1 MTEPVDWTDGRAPRS
16 ARYGDVY
23 RSASS
28 GLAQAHLAFLS
39 GCGLPQ
45 GWAQQPRWCILETG
59 FGLGLNFL
67 AAWQAWRA
75 DPQRPRMLHFASVE
89 AHPVA
94 AADLLRSAQAH
105 PELVPLAEQLAAQ
118 WWGLHEGWHRLAFEG
133 GEVLLTLGIGDACTR
148 LREQSFI
155 ADSVFLDGFDPRR
168 NPRVWDTD
176 TLSAVARL
184 CRSGTTLGTWCVA
197 TAVRHTLQQL
207 GFAVERVPGLAP
219 KRQHLRAR
227 MDARHPAPASARPPA
242 QAIVVGGGI
251 AGASAAAALARR
263 GWQVQVLDA
272 APDPAA
278 GASGLPA
285 GLFAPHVSPDD
296 APLSRLSRAGVRATR
311 LSLMQHLPDAEGFA
325 WCASGVLERPIERVR
340 QLPPA
345 AEAALHAYS
354 RPASGDD
361 CAQLNTPHLKTP
373 EDAALWHGAGGWLQP
388 PALVRAL
395 LQTPG
400 VQWRGGLRVHAL
412 QPTGP
417 RWQAMDEAGQT
428 LAEADLVVLAA
439 ARGTQALCAPVATAT
454 ASALPLQPLGGQVTV
469 GMIGSF
475 DRPGTPPHTDAAASW
490 PRVPVNGHGSL
501 IAGLR
506 LPGVAD
512 GQPAWIVGSTF
523 ERGRDEAM
531 VTPSGHDS
539 NLQRLHALAPGWA
552 PHTGRLWG
560 WAGVRA
566 TLPDRL
572 PAVGALGAVGAL
584 EGDAASPWVMTGFGS
599 RGMTLAPLAA
609 ELLCAW
615 LHAEPLPVDA
625 PLAQRLR
632 ASRFTA
638 RSQPG

>member
-23 RSASS
+23 RSASG
-28 GLAQAHLAFLS
+28 GLAQARLAFLG

-45 GWAQQPRWCILETG
+45 GWAHQPRWCIVEIG

-75 DPQRPRMLHFASVE
+75 DPQRPRVLHFASVE

-94 AADLLRSAQAH
+94 AADLLCSAQAH
-105 PELVPLAEQLAAQ
+105 PELLPLAEQLAAQ

-133 GEVLLTLGIGDACTR
+133 GQLLLTLGIGDACTR
-148 LREQSFI
+148 LGEQSFI
-155 ADSVFLDGFDPRR
+155 ADSVFLDGFDPRC

-176 TLSAVARL
+176 TLRAVAQL

-197 TAVRHTLQQL
+197 ASVRDRLQQL

-227 MDARHPAPASARPPA
+227 MTAPGNAPAGTRPPA
-242 QAIVVGGGI
+242 QAVVIGGGI

-311 LSLMQHLPDAEGFA
+311 LSLMQHLPDDEGAA
-325 WCASGVLERPIERVR
+325 WSASGVLERPVERVR

-345 AEAALHAYS
+345 AEPALHAYS
-354 RPASGDD
+354 RPASAGDY
-361 CAQLNTPHLKTP
+361 AQLTNPHLRTP
-373 EDAALWHGAGGWLQP
+373 EDAALWHAAGGWLQP
-388 PALVRAL
+388 QALVRAL

-400 VQWRGGLRVHAL
+400 VQWRGGQRVDAL
-412 QPTGP
+412 QLAGQ
-417 RWQAMDEAGQT
+417 RWQAIGDAGQA

-439 ARGTQALCAPVATAT
+439 ARGTQALGANVATAG
-454 ASALPLQPLGGQVTV
+454 ALPLQPLGGQVT
-469 GMIGSF
+469 IGAIETTG
-475 DRPGTPPHTDAAASW
+475 RTAHTGTGPHTGAAASW
-490 PRVPVNGHGSL
+490 PCVPVNGHGSL

-523 ERGRDEAM
+523 ERGRDEAL
-531 VTPSGHDS
+531 VSAAGHDS
-539 NLQRLHALAPGWA
+539 NLQRLDALAPGLS

-572 PAVGALGAVGAL
+572 PAVGALV
-584 EGDAASPWVMTGFGS
+584 GDAASPWVMTGFGS

-632 ASRFTA
+632 ASRFAA
-638 RSQPG
+638 RVRPG